1 MKIPDFEC
9 SIFGGIYVFFFFSS
23 HVLQI
28 LKFQMLLAK
37 MVRGILVRHP
47 LQNLK
52 SYNYE
57 FSKLKKKVL
66 FDRENL
72 PKFREFMLEE
82 FQDLNGFIPKFLK

>member
-1 MKIPDFEC
+1 
-9 SIFGGIYVFFFFSS
+9 
-23 HVLQI
+23 
-28 LKFQMLLAK
+28 MLLAK
-37 MVRGILVRHP
+37 MVRGILVRRP